1 MSAGAARVVDALGT
15 WCPVPIH
22 LIDRAARVA
31 APGDVIELLAD
42 DPLIE
47 VDLPAWCHRSGN
59 DLLELRADGDGY
71 VGRVRVASRGRGAN
85 GPPRG
90 PSPGRSAGG

>member
-1 MSAGAARVVDALGT
+1 MSAARVVDALGT

-22 LIDRAARVA
+22 LIDRAARRA

-47 VDLPAWCHRSGN
+47 VDLPAWCHSSGN
-59 DLLELRADGDGY
+59 ELLELRRDGEGY
-71 VGRVRVASRGRGAN
+71 LGRVGVTRAPGGRGGS
-85 GPPRG
+85 GPAPD

>member
-1 MSAGAARVVDALGT
+1 MSAGQAVRVVDALGT

-22 LIDRAARVA
+22 LIDRACRRA
-31 APGDVIELLAD
+31 AAGEVIELLAD

-59 DLLELRADGDGY
+59 ELLELRREGGDY
-71 VGRVRVASRGRGAN
+71 VGRVAVGGWHDGRPMTA
-85 GPPRG
+85 
-90 PSPGRSAGG
+90 RSER

>member
-1 MSAGAARVVDALGT
+1 VSARVVDALGT

-22 LIDRAARVA
+22 LIDRAARRS

-47 VDLPAWCHRSGN
+47 VDLPAWCHSSGN
-59 DLLELRADGDGY
+59 DLLELRRDGDGWAAL
-71 VGRVRVASRGRGAN
+71 VAVRRGAA
-85 GPPRG
+85 GDGHAPPRG
-90 PSPGRSAGG
+90 PGPGRSATG